1 MEGQLRIGILT
12 AALDGG
18 GAERQAQI
26 WARMLVSMGHEV
38 TALSLWID
46 ENDPEWPGVE
56 VIHLPKR
63 TMADLGVITWRLHRM
78 QDDFD
83 AILVFEPY
91 LAVCA
96 MAARLRNPWM
106 LVTGKVPYVLNE
118 DSRIPISVIKRAFNR
133 AAIVSAPNQAMVD
146 AHRELEIGE
155 RTKWIVVPNVADSH
169 AFVPGAPNRHGV
181 LWLGRLEDV
190 KNPLLAVEAA
200 AAADAPLTLLGYG
213 ALQGEIEAA
222 IATHPDGPKIE
233 LLPYRESPW
242 SLYAE
247 ARVLL
252 VSSRFESFGNVIV
265 ESLAAGTP
273 VVSVDCDL
281 GPREIITRAKY
292 SSLVDSTP
300 EAIAAGLREVLARPY
315 SEAEE
320 AECREIASRYR
331 FDAVEPLVA
340 AAVDSLLAAR
350 SR

>member
-1 MEGQLRIGILT
+1 MERRLRIGILT

-63 TMADLGVITWRLHRM
+63 TMADLGVISWRLRQM

-96 MAARLRNPWM
+96 MAARLRKPWM
-106 LVTGKVPYVLNE
+106 LITGKVPYVLNE
-118 DSRIPISVIKRAFNR
+118 DSRIPVSVIKRAFNQ

-146 AHRELEIGE
+146 AHLKLGIGD
-155 RTKWIVVPNVADSH
+155 RTEWIVVPNVADSH
-169 AFVPGAPNRHGV
+169 AFVPGAPERSGA

-190 KNPLLAVEAA
+190 KNPVLAVEASA
-200 AAADAPLTLLGYG
+200 TADAPLTLLGYG
-213 ALQGEIEAA
+213 ALQGAVETA
-222 IATHPDGPKIE
+222 IAAHPDRPKIE
-233 LLPYRESPW
+233 LLPYREGPW
-242 SLYAE
+242 SLYAG
-247 ARVLL
+247 ARVLV

-281 GPREIITRAKY
+281 GPREIIAGAKY
-292 SSLVDSTP
+292 SLLVDSTAD
-300 EAIAAGLREVLARPY
+300 AIAAGLREVLSRPY
-315 SEAEE
+315 TEAEE

-340 AAVDSLLAAR
+340 AAVGSLVASR